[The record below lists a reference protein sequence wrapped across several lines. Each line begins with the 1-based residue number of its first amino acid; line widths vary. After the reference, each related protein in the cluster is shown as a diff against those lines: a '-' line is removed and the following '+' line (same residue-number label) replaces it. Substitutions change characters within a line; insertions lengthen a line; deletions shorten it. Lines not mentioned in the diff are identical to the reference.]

1 MSTMGDVCW
10 RSYQAAC
17 LLISNRI
24 NMQHILETNVPQKVF
39 VPESCLPE
47 VFVLQYPINST
58 CNARWIQTF
67 HREFLFQKDSVARR
81 TWSGQDYGCYWERGE
96 RIKGSHIC
104 WKVVSRKGQ
113 GLALTV
119 IVTGDRPPWGK
130 TPPHSRH
137 NRNGLL
143 RCIQTS
149 TLRQTFYSSNSSWP
163 FEHSLSVISWFCMG
177 EGDAIMPWFG
187 RA

>member
-1 MSTMGDVCW
+1 
-10 RSYQAAC
+10 
-17 LLISNRI
+17 
-24 NMQHILETNVPQKVF
+24 MQRTLDTNFSQRVF
-39 VPESCLPE
+39 VSE
-47 VFVLQYPINST
+47 
-58 CNARWIQTF
+58 
-67 HREFLFQKDSVARR
+67 DSVARR

-119 IVTGDRPPWGK
+119 IVTADRPPWGK

-149 TLRQTFYSSNSSWP
+149 TLRQTFYSSNSSWTQFKWYFMILYGWRWCHHAMIWEGLMP
-163 FEHSLSVISWFCMG
+163 NRQPTHAPRLLSFQNDQQQNQIEQNFE
-177 EGDAIMPWFG
+177 EKMPPNVFK
-187 RA
+187 ALKV